1 MYWAAYIDEGERYSQ
16 PRCLVFPD
24 DPAEKTEES
33 DMDNGDMVMKWQK
46 CETLRDAIMLAES
59 WGVEHYGATET
70 PFVQFRG
77 LSDNELIS
85 AASVMNEIV
94 HNESKSYFETWK
106 DKTFTKDNL
115 EMFGIEYDIPEPV
128 DEPTEDGN
136 GHDGMECDE

>member
-1 MYWAAYIDEGERYSQ
+1 MYWAAYIDEGELYSS

-24 DPAEKTEES
+24 DPAEKTEEN

-59 WGVEHYGATET
+59 WGVEHHGATKT
-70 PFVQFRG
+70 PFVQFRS
-77 LSDNELIS
+77 LSENEMIA
-85 AASVMNEIV
+85 AASIMDEIV
-94 HNESKSYFETWK
+94 HDESKSYFETWK

-128 DEPTEDGN
+128 EDSESSDYSSDNQYG
-136 GHDGMECDE
+136 D